1 MEPGQP
7 SVMDPIS
14 MGTTLVALEY
24 ADGVVIGA
32 DSRTSSGTYIANR
45 VTDKLAR
52 VTDQIYCCRAGSAA
66 DTQTVVDVVSY
77 HLGFYEME
85 MGEPATVKTAANVFR
100 DLSYNYRDQMSVSFI
115 CAGWDAKNG
124 GQVYSIPM
132 GGMLMRRPVSIQG
145 SGSSFIYGLMDSEYK
160 PGMTKEE
167 CMDLV
172 LKAVSLAIKRDGSS
186 GGVCRMAVITKDGV
200 EKTLF
205 PNQKLLQF

>member
-1 MEPGQP
+1 
-7 SVMDPIS
+7 MDPRQAFVTEPVS

-24 ADGVVIGA
+24 PEGVVIGA
-32 DSRTSSGTYIANR
+32 DSRTSKGTFVANR
-45 VTDKLAR
+45 VADKLTQ

-66 DTQTVVDVVSY
+66 DTQTVADVVAY

-100 DLSYNYRDQMSVSFI
+100 DLSYNYRDQMSLSII

-132 GGMLMRRPVSIQG
+132 GGMLMRRPCSLQG
-145 SGSSFIYGLMDSEYK
+145 SGSSFLYGLMDAEYK
-160 PGMTKEE
+160 PGMTKKE

-172 LKAVSLAIKRDGSS
+172 LKAVSLAVKRDGSS

-200 EKTLF
+200 ERTMF